1 LFGPTGE
8 VDKPGFEPL
17 NVGLIE
23 IRVLA
28 REDNRMGPEVLLFVM
43 LFEPVFHRIPLA
55 DIERHGGEY
64 LISADEEI
72 DAGPIEFLQLPS
84 LAVQGSGDDETT
96 ACAVR
101 FLDESDPIGI
111 ARRDEDVDGE
121 AAAGWSGA
129 GHGYRWV

>member
-1 LFGPTGE
+1 
-8 VDKPGFEPL
+8 
-17 NVGLIE
+17 
-23 IRVLA
+23 
-28 REDNRMGPEVLLFVM
+28 MGPEVLLFVM

-72 DAGPIEFLQLPS
+72 DASPIEFLQLPS
-84 LAVQGSGDDETT
+84 LAVQGPGDDETT